1 MRQLVRQPGG
11 YASCA
16 PELWWTREQCY
27 GWLPLLLGG
36 SHRQTLSRASLE
48 NLRTDVDYEQGW
60 PADEFDD
67 DDGDTYEPPPCEP
80 PPIPSRHVKENIYM
94 DDLSALAP
102 PPWPIKPLKSRKQS
116 EMDEISKTAPDISR
130 SDKPRG
136 ARVTP
141 SPAVSSPPNSIADED
156 VYMDPDKQADD
167 ELYLEPVDSP
177 PVCQGV
183 KVMPQDYSQSSA
195 PWLKPPV
202 PRAHSNSSLPS
213 FKVAKPVNF
222 DVRRTTFPLV
232 LPPAPNFKPPLPQ
245 NLKPLGSVKRNKDDS
260 KSEASSDSSG
270 QIKLPDNEVKE
281 WFAGNCSRKQAEDHL
296 LGVNMD
302 GAFLIRKSSNQ
313 CGQQPFTLVVLL
325 QQKVFNIPIR
335 LLEETQSYVLGKE
348 GKKIEEKFSNLQ
360 ELIFHH
366 QKNHLH
372 LIDSKSQAKHTT
384 FLTQPTRP

>member
-1 MRQLVRQPGG
+1 MSFFGKLKNR
-11 YASCA
+11 A
-16 PELWWTREQCY
+16 PHT
-27 GWLPLLLGG
+27 LP
-36 SHRQTLSRASLE
+36 R
-48 NLRTDVDYEQGW
+48 RTDVNCGRGW
-60 PADEFDD
+60 PADEFDN

-80 PPIPSRHVKENIYM
+80 PPIPPRHVKENIYM
-94 DDLSALAP
+94 DDLLAPAP
-102 PPWPIKPLKSRKQS
+102 PPWPIKPLKSKKQS
-116 EMDEISKTAPDISR
+116 EMDEISITAPAISR

-136 ARVTP
+136 VRVTS
-141 SPAVSSPPNSIADED
+141 SPAVSSPASPPNSIADED
-156 VYMDPDKQADD
+156 VYMDPDKQAED
-167 ELYLEPVDSP
+167 ELYLEPVDPS

-183 KVMPQDYSQSSA
+183 KVMPPDYSQSSA
-195 PWLKPPV
+195 PRLKPPV
-202 PRAHSNSSLPS
+202 PRAQSNSSLPS
-213 FKVAKPVNF
+213 FNVAKPANF
-222 DVRRTTFPLV
+222 DVGRNTFPLV
-232 LPPAPNFKPPLPQ
+232 LPPAPSFKPPLPQ

-260 KSEASSDSSG
+260 KGEASSDSSV

-281 WFAGNCSRKQAEDHL
+281 WFAGNCSRKQAEEHL

-360 ELIFHH
+360 ELILYH

-372 LIDSKSQAKHTT
+372 LIDSNSQAKHTT